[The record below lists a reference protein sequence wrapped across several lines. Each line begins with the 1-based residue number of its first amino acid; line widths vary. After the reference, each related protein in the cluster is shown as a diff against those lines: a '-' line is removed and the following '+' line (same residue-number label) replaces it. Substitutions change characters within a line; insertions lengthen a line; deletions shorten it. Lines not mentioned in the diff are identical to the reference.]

1 MQGRQAQRGVGCSLA
16 SSRAGQ
22 NAAASAHAQHQRAL
36 FFPAGLSWAKTRG
49 TIPIP
54 SPFGPKLH
62 PRPQILNQNFW
73 LNFLLLFARKIRL
86 IDQLSGY

>member
-36 FFPAGLSWAKTRG
+36 SISRRFVVGNNPRDHTYSH
-49 TIPIP
+49 
-54 SPFGPKLH
+54 PFGPEFLAKL
-62 PRPQILNQNFW
+62 
-73 LNFLLLFARKIRL
+73 
-86 IDQLSGY
+86 D

>member
-49 TIPIP
+49 TIPDSKPLWPKAAP
-54 SPFGPKLH
+54 S
-62 PRPQILNQNFW
+62 
-73 LNFLLLFARKIRL
+73 AA
-86 IDQLSGY
+86 DS